1 MSDPRPIQNAMTVDV
16 EDYFQVSAFEAV
28 VDRDDWGAFELRV
41 ERSTRRLLALFA
53 AHDVKATF
61 FTLGWVAERCPE
73 LVRDIHLAGHE
84 LASHGYAHRL
94 VHSLDAEAFRD
105 DLARAREALE
115 TAAPGAV
122 IDGFR
127 APSFSITPD
136 TLWAYDVMREEGYR
150 YSSSVFPVR
159 HDRYGMP
166 RFPRG
171 PVRLTDYAGRSI
183 WEVPMTT
190 WRVLGRNVPIA
201 GGGWMRVL
209 PPAVMRRGIRAAN
222 AEGTAAII
230 YLHPW
235 EIDPGQ
241 PRMATATRGSRLRH
255 YVNLDKTH
263 DRLRSLLE
271 TFPFGTMRDVLDAA
285 ESEAHSVTA
294 PLAPTALASLVA
306 S

>member
-1 MSDPRPIQNAMTVDV
+1 MSRERPIQNAMTVDV
-16 EDYFQVSAFEAV
+16 EDYFQVSAFESV
-28 VDRDDWGAFELRV
+28 VDRGDWGAYELRV
-41 ERSTRRLLALFA
+41 EASTRRLLDLFDA
-53 AHDVKATF
+53 QGVKATF

-73 LVRDIHLAGHE
+73 LVRDIHAGGHE

-94 VHSLDAEAFRD
+94 VSDLTPEAFRE
-105 DLARAREALE
+105 DLQRAKEALE
-115 TAAPGAV
+115 AAAPGAV

-127 APSFSITPD
+127 APSFSITKD

-166 RFPRG
+166 RFPRR
-171 PVRLTDYAGRSI
+171 PVRLTDYAGRSM

-190 WRVLGRNVPIA
+190 WRVLGRNLPVA

-235 EIDPGQ
+235 EVDPEQ
-241 PRMATATRGSRLRH
+241 PRVQAASRASRARH
-255 YVNLDKTH
+255 YVNLDKTY
-263 DRLRSLLE
+263 DRVRGLLE
-271 TFPFGTMRDVLDAA
+271 AFPFGTIRDVLDREA
-285 ESEAHSVTA
+285 ETRRDTTPA
-294 PLAPTALASLVA
+294 LAPTALTELVTP
-306 S
+306 